1 MSISMVG
8 ISKGMSITIVSI
20 SSGLSSS
27 SWLGISRPLAI
38 ISVSIS
44 MVGISYGMTITMTI
58 SMAIISTKT
67 MAISISMVAIVGTGI
82 STGFSLTRSSGEK
95 NSSKVFPCVK
105 NSDPLSWNF
114 KQFRNILRTS
124 LKNSGIVGYISGLS
138 LSNFSLMTSRAMG
151 SLMMSKYSLKFKSE
165 QSRNMT

>member
-1 MSISMVG
+1 MAISISAVSVISISSGLSISGPLAIVSMVGMSMSMVG

-20 SSGLSSS
+20 SSGLSCG

-58 SMAIISTKT
+58 SMAIISTET

-82 STGFSLTRSSGEK
+82 STGFSLTGSSGEQTEGS
-95 NSSKVFPCVK
+95 NSNGFHHFEC
-105 NSDPLSWNF
+105 L
-114 KQFRNILRTS
+114 QAR
-124 LKNSGIVGYISGLS
+124 G
-138 LSNFSLMTSRAMG
+138 FS
-151 SLMMSKYSLKFKSE
+151 
-165 QSRNMT
+165 